1 MIWIDYVLL
10 TILAMSC
17 VVGLFRGLVK
27 EALSL
32 AVWVLAIWFSW
43 KFSALAAPMLEGL
56 VGDPVLRLW
65 AARLAVLVFVLVV
78 GGLGS
83 WLLSYLLARTGLTG
97 TDRLLGGLFGLA
109 RGAVL
114 AGLLVIG
121 LQFAGFDD
129 SPWWSQ
135 SKLIPYAA
143 PIADQ
148 LRDAASG
155 GVNMLDGLNDHG

>member
-10 TILAMSC
+10 VILGMSA

-32 AVWVLAIWFSW
+32 VVWVLAIWCAW
-43 KFSALAAPMLEGL
+43 KFAGFAAPMLQGL
-56 VGDPVLRLW
+56 VSDPVLRLW
-65 AARLAVLVFVLVV
+65 AARLVVMVFVLIV
-78 GGLGS
+78 GGLGT
-83 WLLSYLLARTGLTG
+83 WLLGYLLDKTGLTG

-109 RGAVL
+109 RGTVL

-121 LQFAGFDD
+121 LQFAGFDK

-135 SKLIPYAA
+135 SRLIPYAA
-143 PIADQ
+143 PVADQ
-148 LRDAASG
+148 LRDAAAQGVDMIG
-155 GVNMLDGLNDHG
+155 GRDQ

>member
-10 TILAMSC
+10 VILGLSA

-32 AVWVLAIWFSW
+32 VVWVLAIWCSW
-43 KFSALAAPMLEGL
+43 KFAVVAAPMLQGL
-56 VGDPVLRLW
+56 VSDPVLRLW
-65 AARLAVLVFVLVV
+65 AARLVVLVFVLIV
-78 GGLGS
+78 GALGT
-83 WLLSYLLARTGLTG
+83 WLLGYLLDQTGLTG

-121 LQFAGFDD
+121 LQFAGFDK

-135 SKLIPYAA
+135 SRLIPYAA
-143 PIADQ
+143 PVADQ
-148 LRDAASG
+148 LRDAAAQ
-155 GVNMLDGLNDHG
+155 GVDMIDELDDQG